1 MFMSGFSRRNV
12 FKSIVLYLCVSA
24 LFILPISTILTSL
37 PAFAAGYFDSLST
50 QEKYKFYVYARALD
64 TCFVRAGSK
73 APNSNVEELKKGKIF
88 NNVGDGAY
96 VGTFPGFTGY
106 NNSGGYFDC
115 NSAELMSTAVS
126 QFNIQP
132 QGRSSAVE
140 VLLCKIGYRRG
151 TNYTLSEDEC
161 INGSGAFGKKKK
173 SAGGKDDRQDDV
185 NIYSKGKIFEVLTN
199 LSGYKNGIEN
209 SDPSIKYLV
218 SRSMIKGCV
227 KDDNPQPQRHS
238 SKDWEIPNIDGNGNA
253 TNSYYLP
260 GDGQGYNVGGSN
272 NREWPQNHYDANIS
286 EWQCMNIY
294 RRLVESAP
302 KYQEALKQSAADT
315 ACVGLADE
323 DLKAACKRGINH
335 KDDPEY
341 CKTRYKGN
349 DKAIDACK
357 QGQSAKIETPSEGD
371 GGEEQEKNSCSI
383 DGMGWLICPLM
394 TFMGGIADASY
405 SVISQFLNIRPA
417 IFDEGSDAVG
427 AKQAWSF
434 FRDIANVIF
443 VLLFLW
449 VIFSQVSSVGIS
461 NYGIKKIL
469 PKLIVGAILV
479 NLSFY
484 ICQLAV
490 DLSNILGF
498 TLKEALEGAVSGVGG
513 SSSNSAIASGLG
525 AAVAGILVLTGTV
538 LFAAL
543 AVSIPTLLSLML
555 VLLVVLVILI
565 VRQAAIVLLIS
576 IAPLAFAAWLL
587 PNTESLFKK
596 WVSMFRGLLMVF
608 PIISL
613 LYGAGKLA
621 GAILMTTATS
631 DPNDTAITMQFA
643 GLAASILPLGATPFV
658 LQSSLNSL
666 GNIGAKIG
674 RMGANAHSRFAG
686 NAKGA
691 AKGRVDNSVIGDT
704 KRKYSDFMNRKRASR
719 RTGKF
724 ATWRDNSPLGQFMGW
739 DKGGARARATVAKAF
754 ESDVENASTMLQGM
768 TSDKIADIANG
779 TTVESKA
786 MRAAAIDHTMANGSF
801 KERMD
806 VLSSL
811 KGTDTSIKQRAIK
824 AAYAKKDNN
833 IIGNGLGDAILE
845 DKVENMQDLSNMAVN
860 NAASGNLQAEH
871 LVQNGAATKWLSD
884 AITNSGSQQAKD
896 AFIKAGEVAI
906 SNPNTAKN
914 INQAISEA
922 LSAHGVVAHNTPQ
935 NTSFSNSQQNSQSSN
950 SQQSPQ
956 NNQQNNSSSGE
967 KIIIAT
973 SQEDVRKAL
982 EDSRRR
988 GN

>member
-1 MFMSGFSRRNV
+1 MFMSGFGRRNV

-24 LFILPISTILTSL
+24 LFILPISTLLTSL
-37 PAFAAGYFDSLST
+37 PAFAAGYFDGLST

-106 NNSGGYFDC
+106 NSSGGYFDC

-151 TNYTLSEDEC
+151 INYTLSEDEC

-173 SAGGKDDRQDDV
+173 STGGKDDRQDGV

-218 SRSMIKGCV
+218 SRSMIRGCI
-227 KDDNPQPQRHS
+227 KDDNPQPRRHN
-238 SKDWEIPNIDGNGNA
+238 SKDWEIQDVDSNGNL

-302 KYQEALKQSAADT
+302 KYQEALRQSATDT

-323 DLKAACKRGINH
+323 NLKAICEDGVNH
-335 KDDPEY
+335 KGNSKY
-341 CKTRYKGN
+341 CETYKN
-349 DKAIDACK
+349 PDEINACK
-357 QGQSAKIETPSEGD
+357 QGQSAEIKTPSEGD
-371 GGEEQEKNSCSI
+371 GGGEEEKNSCGV
-383 DGMGWLICPLM
+383 DGIGWLVCPLM
-394 TFMGGIADASY
+394 SFAGSLGDASY
-405 SVISQFLNIRPA
+405 SAISYFLSIDKE
-417 IFDEGSDAVG
+417 IFKEQSNGG
-427 AKQAWSF
+427 LGQAWSF
-434 FRDIANVIF
+434 FRDIANAVFAVI
-443 VLLFLW
+443 FLW
-449 VIFSQVSSVGIS
+449 VIFSQISNVGVS

-469 PKLIVGAILV
+469 PRLIIGALLV

-484 ICQLAV
+484 LCKLAV

-498 TLKEALEGAVSGVGG
+498 SLKGVLEGAASGVSTQSAEVGTFNTLIVGG
-513 SSSNSAIASGLG
+513 LALAGVGLF
-525 AAVAGILVLTGTV
+525 I
-538 LFAAL
+538 FL
-543 AVSIPTLLSLML
+543 AVSIPTIMALLLA
-555 VLLVVLVILI
+555 LLVVLVILI
-565 VRQAAIVLLIS
+565 VRQAAVILLIAIS
-576 IAPLAFAAWLL
+576 PLAFAAWLL
-587 PNTESLFKK
+587 PNTENLFKK
-596 WVSMFRGLLMVF
+596 WVSMFRGLLIVF
-608 PIISL
+608 PVISL

-621 GAILMTTATS
+621 GAVLAAVGTD
-631 DPNDTAITMQFA
+631 DPNNPKETMQVA
-643 GLAASILPLGATPFV
+643 ALAASILPLGATPFV

-691 AKGRVDNSVIGDT
+691 AKRRIDNSAVGDT
-704 KRKYSDFMNRKRASR
+704 KRKYSDFMDRKRASM
-719 RTGKF
+719 RTGKI
-724 ATWRDNSPLGQFMGW
+724 ATWRDNSPLGRFMGW

-754 ESDVENASTMLQGM
+754 ESDVENASTMLQGV
-768 TSDKIADIANG
+768 TSDKIADMANG
-779 TTVESKA
+779 TTVASKA
-786 MRAAAIDHTMANGSF
+786 MRAAAIDYTMANGSF

-811 KGTDTSIKQRAIK
+811 KDTDNSIKQRAIK

-833 IIGNGLGDAILE
+833 IIGNGFGDAILNDE
-845 DKVENMQDLSNMAVN
+845 VGSMQDLSNMAVN
-860 NAASGNLQAEH
+860 NAESGNLQAEH

-884 AITNSGSQQAKD
+884 AITNSGNQQAKD
-896 AFIKAGEVAI
+896 AFRKAGEVAI

-922 LSAHGVVAHNTPQ
+922 FSAHGVVAGNTSQ
-935 NTSFSNSQQNSQSSN
+935 NTSPSSSQQNSQGNN

-956 NNQQNNSSSGE
+956 NNQQSNSSSGG
-967 KIIIAT
+967 IIIP
-973 SQEDVRKAL
+973 SNEDVNKYGR
-982 EDSRRR
+982 
-988 GN
+988 